1 MYKDKF
7 RTCARIRPIKNQKLG
22 SEFYVKESSKP
33 LFTKHELLAVE
44 NLYRHRCIMEM
55 FKTVKSHVPVSLFSL
70 FKLSTRKDNLLITPR
85 PTDQFTYKSTSLW
98 NEFRTKSTVTFSSR
112 LSTVKNA
119 VRNSIF
125 LAQSRHGTE
134 WNNLNFTEF

>member
-1 MYKDKF
+1 
-7 RTCARIRPIKNQKLG
+7 
-22 SEFYVKESSKP
+22 
-33 LFTKHELLAVE
+33 
-44 NLYRHRCIMEM
+44 M